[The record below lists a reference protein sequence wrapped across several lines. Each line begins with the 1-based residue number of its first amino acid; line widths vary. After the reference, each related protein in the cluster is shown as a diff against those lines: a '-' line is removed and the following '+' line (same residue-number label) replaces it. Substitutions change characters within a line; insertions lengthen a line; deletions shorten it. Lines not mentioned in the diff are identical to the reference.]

1 MLDKQ
6 MHAWKTRSWHRP
18 GTEFWRIGPKGFEL
32 SVHQP
37 HGTYWRMYVLEQPVV
52 RSHDDLGVFETAL
65 DAMTALDALAALD
78 LQTMLL
84 D

>member
-1 MLDKQ
+1 MLDTQ
-6 MHAWKTRSWHRP
+6 MHEWKTRSWHRP
-18 GTEFWRIGPKGFEL
+18 GTEFWRIGPKDLEL

-37 HGTYWRMYVLEQPVV
+37 HGTYWRMYVCSQPVV
-52 RSHDDLGVFETAL
+52 RSHDDRGVFETAL